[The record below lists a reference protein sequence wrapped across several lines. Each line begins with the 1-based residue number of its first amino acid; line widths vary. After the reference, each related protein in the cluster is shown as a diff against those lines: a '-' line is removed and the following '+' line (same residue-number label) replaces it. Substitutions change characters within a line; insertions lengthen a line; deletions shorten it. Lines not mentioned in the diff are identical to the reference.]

1 MQQSSINLLLYE
13 KKEVIFMKKIA
24 LFCSAG
30 MSTSLLVTKM
40 QNAAAQKGIEVSIDA
55 FPEADMKKHLDGVDA
70 VLLGPQIRYALQR
83 SRKLCSEKEIPVD
96 VISPTDYGMMNGEK
110 VLAQALKMIENNEN
124 KKD

>member
-1 MQQSSINLLLYE
+1 MQQSPKNLLVYE
-13 KKEVIFMKKIA
+13 EKEVILMKRIA

-40 QNAAAQKGIEVSIDA
+40 QKAAAQKGIEVSIDA
-55 FPEADMKKHLDGVDA
+55 FPEADMKKHIDGVDA

-110 VLAQALKMIENNEN
+110 VLAQALKMIENNKN
-124 KKD
+124 KKN